1 MAWACQRNSYLKEL
15 VSKVTSC
22 IKVKDGFEVI
32 LNDTVLFPEGGGQPY
47 DTGLIGTA
55 EVSQVIRRGPD
66 AVHLT
71 TEEVDVGK
79 EYNCSIDWKR
89 RFDHMQQHSAQ
100 HLFSA
105 IADLKYGFKTL
116 SWDLGKNI
124 SHVEL
129 NIPKVNEE
137 QINAIEV
144 ECNEKIRSHKS
155 MVVHYLSKEEA
166 LQLQEVKSRG
176 LPADV
181 AEPIRV
187 VEINDIEKN
196 MCCGTHV
203 SNLSD
208 LQVIKLLHTES
219 MRGNTRIFFIA
230 GNRVLDKLSGSYNVE
245 RKLNKLLSCG
255 LDEYADSIEK
265 LKTNL
270 RVSQKSC
277 RGYLKEIANFESSEL
292 VKMYEEDG
300 YIFKHRED
308 GDMDY
313 IFTILNSL
321 PESCTKGL
329 IFICGGPVKSGGQ
342 FVLRGPE
349 DKVKELSP
357 TILQLINGK
366 GGGKKGQ
373 LQGKATTF
381 QKLSDV
387 HELIRKNTETN
398 VER

>member
-15 VSKVTSC
+15 VSKVVSC
-22 IKVKDGFEVI
+22 VKVKDGFEVI

-47 DTGLIGTA
+47 DTGLIGTV
-55 EVSQVIRRGPD
+55 EVSQVTRRGPE
-66 AVHLT
+66 AVHRT
-71 TEEVDVGK
+71 SEELNVGE
-79 EYNCSIDWKR
+79 EYKCSIDWKR

-105 IADLKYGFKTL
+105 VADSRYGFKTL
-116 SWDLGKNI
+116 SWDLGKSI

-129 NIPKVNEE
+129 NTPKVSEE
-137 QINAIEV
+137 QITAIEV
-144 ECNEKIRSHKS
+144 ECNEKIRSHKPV
-155 MVVHYLSKEEA
+155 VVHYLTKEEA
-166 LQLQEVKSRG
+166 LKLEEVKTRG
-176 LPADV
+176 LPDDV

-187 VEINDIEKN
+187 IEINDVEKN

-219 MRGNTRIFFIA
+219 MRGNTRIFFLA
-230 GNRVLDKLSGSYNVE
+230 GNRVVDKLSSSYEVE

-255 LDEYADSIEK
+255 IEEYVDTVEK
-265 LKTNL
+265 LKNNL

-277 RGYLKEIANFESSEL
+277 RGYLKEIANFEGKEL
-292 VKMYEEDG
+292 LKMYEEEG

-321 PESCTKGL
+321 PESCTKSL
-329 IFICGGPVKSGGQ
+329 IFICVGPVKTGGQ

-357 TILQLINGK
+357 SILQLINGK

-387 HELIRKNTETN
+387 HELIKKNIQTN